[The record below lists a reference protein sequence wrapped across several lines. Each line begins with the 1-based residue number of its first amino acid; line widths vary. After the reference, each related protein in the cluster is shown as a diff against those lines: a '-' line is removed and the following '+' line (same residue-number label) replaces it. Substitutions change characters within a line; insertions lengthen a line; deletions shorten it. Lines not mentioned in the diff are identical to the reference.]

1 MVTRKTASKTTSK
14 TASRT
19 SSART
24 AKTATKEGSKPAAT
38 GAAKRAVSPTKPG
51 ATPAM
56 PAATAAPAPGGQRKS
71 LAPAVQAP
79 TGEERYRWIAHA
91 AYLRAEKRGFE
102 PGREIDDWLAAEAE
116 FAAVFTTG

>member
-1 MVTRKTASKTTSK
+1 MVTRKTATK
-14 TASRT
+14 TASKT
-19 SSART
+19 SSAKT
-24 AKTATKEGSKPAAT
+24 AKTATKAESKPVAT
-38 GAAKRAVSPTKPG
+38 GAGKRVASTTKPG
-51 ATPAM
+51 PTPEM

-71 LAPAVQAP
+71 LAPVVQAP